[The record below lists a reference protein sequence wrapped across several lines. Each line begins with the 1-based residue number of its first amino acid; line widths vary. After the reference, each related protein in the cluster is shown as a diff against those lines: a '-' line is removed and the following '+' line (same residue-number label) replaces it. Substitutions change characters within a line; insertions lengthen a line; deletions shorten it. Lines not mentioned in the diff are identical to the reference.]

1 MTDREEK
8 RFRSACSIHRDHS
21 SEVMNTNT
29 AELVKYLTETF
40 NTSDRPRVLTSGGI
54 YIWDAQEVRILA
66 GPFDSM
72 QQACD
77 AKSKALDKAIKKV
90 QQ

>member
-1 MTDREEK
+1 M
-8 RFRSACSIHRDHS
+8 SH
-21 SEVMNTNT
+21 MNTNT